1 MKKQIL
7 LLGFMLCFAIGAS
20 AQILT
25 VPMNFVVNSPA
36 SVAGTYDYGYQ
47 VDWGPT
53 TIVTTCGDLAWGYTA
68 NGDSIGCD
76 PIVTDLTGK
85 IAMISRGACNFSLKV
100 YHAQAAGAIGA
111 VIVNL
116 ATNPPG
122 EIVNM
127 LGGDSM
133 TAVTIPAVFVGYGTG
148 SALATAMDA
157 GTVNACFFVPSIDN
171 ARGLYTYAVPKDQ
184 LLTLETFEMDVFNN
198 GTADET
204 NVVGYVEITD
214 PNGTVSTISES
225 MGTIAAGSQVAL
237 AFTGSYTPPLTPGT
251 TYGVTGRYTVKYS
264 LTSDQGSYAAD
275 TVIQYFDVTD
285 HMFRNDDDQS
295 TITTPNPGASYQL
308 RYDIGNIYYPS
319 SAGVATHASFV
330 LTNPGYMHGEP
341 MDVILYESLGGTDY
355 TAGTFPIIGFTSI
368 VIDSTIHGV
377 NDTIVVPITPF
388 AGAQNDLIA
397 DSSYIVTVQYD
408 ALNGAGLSD
417 PPGFGTS
424 AGRQQMWASTN
435 ILLLDQ
441 LYSGWNGSEIIL
453 RLHMADLSSVNKLV
467 LLDELA
473 AKVYPNPARD
483 FVTLDLN
490 FEETAQDVDVQIIDL
505 QGRVIR
511 TFNYNEIQEAKYT
524 YDVSFLGAGNY
535 FLRVQ
540 TEKGFTTKHFIVI
553 K

>member
-7 LLGFMLCFAIGAS
+7 LLGMMLCFVVGS
-20 AQILT
+20 FAQQLS

-36 SVAGTYDYGYQ
+36 TIAGTYDYGYA

-53 TIVTTCGDLAWGYTA
+53 TIATTCGDLAWGYTA
-68 NGDSIGCD
+68 NGDSLACD

-100 YHAQAAGAIGA
+100 YYAQVAGAVGA
-111 VIVNL
+111 VIVN
-116 ATNPPG
+116 ASSNPPG

-133 TAVTIPAVFVGYGTG
+133 TAVTIPSVFVGYGTG
-148 SALATAMDA
+148 SQLATEMVT
-157 GTVNACFFVPSIDN
+157 GTVDACFFVPSIDN
-171 ARGLYTYAVPKDQ
+171 ARGLYTYAVPKNQ

-198 GTADET
+198 GNADET
-204 NVVGYVEITD
+204 NVVGFVEVTD
-214 PNGTVSTISES
+214 PNGMTTTISETI
-225 MGTIAAGSQVAL
+225 GTIAGGSNVGL
-237 AFTGSYTPPLTPGT
+237 AFSGTYTPPFAPGT
-251 TYGVTGRYTVKYS
+251 TSGVVGRYRVKYS
-264 LTSDQGSYAAD
+264 LSSDQGTYAGD
-275 TVIQYFDVTD
+275 TVVQFFDVTED
-285 HMFRNDDDQS
+285 MFRNDADGS
-295 TITTPNPGASYQL
+295 ITTPNPGASYQL
-308 RYDIGNIYYPS
+308 RYDIGNIFYPS

-341 MDVILYESLGGTDY
+341 MSVILYETDGSGIDY
-355 TAGTFPIIGFTSI
+355 TAGNFEIIGFTSI
-368 VIDSTIHGV
+368 TIDSTIHGL
-377 NDTIVVPITPF
+377 NDTIVVAIAPF
-388 AGAQNDLIA
+388 LGAQNDMIA
-397 DSSYIVTVQYD
+397 DSSYIITVEYD

-424 AGRQQMWASTN
+424 AGRQTMWANTN
-435 ILLLDQ
+435 ILQLDA
-441 LYSGWNGSEIIL
+441 LYTGWNGSEIIL
-453 RLHMADLSSVNKLV
+453 RLHMADATSVNKLV
-467 LLDELA
+467 VLDELVA
-473 AKVYPNPARD
+473 NVYPNPARD

-490 FEETAQDVDVQIIDL
+490 FEEVAKDVDVQIIDL

-511 TFNYNEIQEAKYT
+511 TFNYSDIQEAKYT

-540 TEKGFTTKHFIVI
+540 TEEGFTNKHFIVI